1 MTLFKQYFRVQR
13 TGLLLWAGFNSFMGW
28 VLGSSTKQMEAGNV
42 LSDFMTGVMEKLPE
56 SILALIGIVPG
67 MSAVDSLIQGKI
79 GFWMGIALPIY
90 ACLLAVAAVTREIDR
105 GTADFLLALPVDRRQ
120 VLIARWGVMVTNV
133 SIVAVATWAALS
145 GGLVA
150 GGVEGNIR
158 GYFWMIAQA
167 AFVGMA
173 IGSLALL
180 ASMWASDYEKAM
192 KRSLGAVL
200 LLFTVD
206 MSMEIAGMPRLA
218 RAFNPFSYFSTLEPL
233 LRSGPMIPEAAV
245 LLATS
250 VAALWL
256 AVRAFQQ
263 RQIEA

>member
-13 TGLLLWAGFNSFMGW
+13 TGLFLWAGFNGFMGW
-28 VLGSSTKQMEAGNV
+28 VLGASAKQMQADNV
-42 LSDFMTGVMEKLPE
+42 LSDFLVGIVDKLPD
-56 SILALIGIVPG
+56 SVRALLGIVPG
-67 MSAVDSLIQGKI
+67 MSPIDTLIQGKL

-105 GTADFLLALPVDRRQ
+105 GTADFLFALPVDRKQ
-120 VLIARWGVMVTNV
+120 VLIARWAVMAANV
-133 SIVAVATWAALS
+133 SIVAFTTWAALS
-145 GGLVA
+145 GGLLS
-150 GGVEGNIR
+150 GGVEGSFA

-167 AFVGMA
+167 AFVGLA

-192 KRSLGAVL
+192 KRALGAVL
-200 LLFTVD
+200 LLFSVD
-206 MSMEIAGMPRLA
+206 MGMEMAGMPRVA

-233 LRSGPMIPEAAV
+233 LRGGPMIPEAAALLGVAV
-245 LLATS
+245 L
-250 VAALWL
+250 ALWL
-256 AVRAFQQ
+256 SVRAFEQ

>member
-1 MTLFKQYFRVQR
+1 MTLFRQYFRVQR
-13 TGLLLWAGFNSFMGW
+13 TGLLLWAGFNGFMGW
-28 VLGSSTKQMEAGNV
+28 VLGTTAKQMEAENV
-42 LSDFMTGVMEKLPE
+42 LSDFLVGIMDKLPE
-56 SILALIGIVPG
+56 SIRALIGIVPG
-67 MSAVDSLIQGKI
+67 MSPIDTLIQGKL

-105 GTADFLLALPVDRRQ
+105 GTADFLFALPVDRKQ
-120 VLIARWGVMVTNV
+120 ILIARWGVMVTNV
-133 SIVAVATWAALS
+133 STVALVTWAALS
-145 GGLVA
+145 GGLMA
-150 GGVEGNIR
+150 GGLEGNFR

-167 AFVGMA
+167 AFVGLA

-206 MSMEIAGMPRLA
+206 MGMEIAGMPMLA

-233 LRSGPMIPEAAV
+233 LRSGPMVPEAAV
-245 LLATS
+245 LLGTA
-250 VAALWL
+250 VVALW
-256 AVRAFQQ
+256 ASIKAFER